1 MTIFFAIIAAIH
13 VVGLYAMLFALRRAP
28 VAVENS
34 NGFQVIAEADEVR
47 EMANAQA
54 RTA

>member
-1 MTIFFAIIAAIH
+1 MTIFFTIIAAVH
-13 VVGLYAMLFALRRAP
+13 VIGLYAMLFALRRAP

-34 NGFQVIAEADEVR
+34 NGFQVIAEAEEAH
-47 EMANAQA
+47 EMTTAHA

>member
-13 VVGLYAMLFALRRAP
+13 VIGLYAMLFALRRAP

-34 NGFQVIAEADEVR
+34 DGFQVIAEAEEVR
-47 EMANAQA
+47 DMATAHA

>member
-13 VVGLYAMLFALRRAP
+13 VIGLYAMLFALRRAP
-28 VAVENS
+28 VAVETS
-34 NGFQVIAEADEVR
+34 DGFQVIAEAEEVR
-47 EMANAQA
+47 EMAHAHA

>member
-1 MTIFFAIIAAIH
+1 MTIFFTIIAAIH

-34 NGFQVIAEADEVR
+34 DGFQVVAEAEEVR
-47 EMANAQA
+47 EMAAAQV